1 MQRPKSKPTINL
13 KETAGSPFKILA
25 KVKAALSEAGADLE
39 YIKVYLGKAT
49 SKDYDHLLLVT
60 REFVNVKWEEGN
72 DDKGKSKKDEG

>member
-1 MQRPKSKPTINL
+1 MQKPKFKPTINL

-49 SKDYDHLLLVT
+49 SEGYEHLLSTT
-60 REFVNVKWEEGN
+60 REFVNIKWEEEKSN
-72 DDKGKSKKDEG
+72 ERKKG